1 MSLIDKIEREKVM
14 KVAFLNLCHCD
25 PMIVERVA
33 RKLTASPAFDM
44 YIHVDAKQD
53 EVPFRKRLNDCPRVY
68 FVKNRQ
74 KVYWG
79 GYHAVLATLELMRVA
94 VESDVNY
101 DYYVLLQNLDY
112 PLKSNKQIEQFFDSI
127 ISNYDVL
134 KRFPNILW
142 AECYVAK

>member
-53 EVPFRKRLNDCPRVY
+53 EVPFRKRLN
-68 FVKNRQ
+68 NRYTYRGKRCIGVDTMQ
-74 KVYWG
+74 YWQ
-79 GYHAVLATLELMRVA
+79 R
-94 VESDVNY
+94 
-101 DYYVLLQNLDY
+101 
-112 PLKSNKQIEQFFDSI
+112 
-127 ISNYDVL
+127 
-134 KRFPNILW
+134 
-142 AECYVAK
+142 

>member
-1 MSLIDKIEREKVM
+1 M

-112 PLKSNKQIEQFFDSI
+112 PLKSNNKLSSFLNGIKESNLFVDAILENQRIGTIRKNTNYI
-127 ISNYDVL
+127 IRL
-134 KRFPNILW
+134 MMIFI
-142 AECYVAK
+142 